1 MITER
6 KRVAIIGGGPA
17 GMLAAG
23 EAASRGHEV
32 TLLEQ
37 NEKTGRKLYITGKGR
52 CNITNAC
59 AMEDMF
65 QNIPRNPKFLYSALY
80 GFTNQDII
88 ALVERMGTPTKVE
101 RGNRVFPVSDHSSDV
116 LHALTAYVR
125 QSGAAI
131 RLHAQHSSQY
141 C

>member
-6 KRVAIIGGGPA
+6 KRVAVIGGGPA

-52 CNITNAC
+52 CNLTNAC

-65 QNIPRNPKFLYSALY
+65 QNIPRNPKFL
-80 GFTNQDII
+80 
-88 ALVERMGTPTKVE
+88 
-101 RGNRVFPVSDHSSDV
+101 
-116 LHALTAYVR
+116 
-125 QSGAAI
+125 
-131 RLHAQHSSQY
+131 
-141 C
+141 